1 MSKELDKRE
10 QLLEIERIE
19 SELKLIE
26 IKRKTASIELRKI
39 QREEKDWR
47 AGAYQHRIYNFF
59 GKVDSKSAADCLET
73 MTYWSRL
80 DPKCSITLIFNSPG
94 GSVIDGLALFDELL
108 VLRENG
114 HHITTVAR
122 GMAASMG
129 AVLLQAGD
137 TRVVGKNAHMLI
149 HQISYG
155 AMGSFGEIEDEVA
168 FAKQLQDRLLD
179 ILAERSSFSKTQ
191 IKNRWERR
199 DWWLGSEEVLKG
211 GFADRVG

>member
-1 MSKELDKRE
+1 MSKELEKQK
-10 QLLEIERIE
+10 QLLEIEKLQA
-19 SELKLIE
+19 ELKLIE
-26 IKRKTASIELRKI
+26 IRRKTTALKLRQE
-39 QREEKDWR
+39 QREEKDWQ

-59 GKVDSKSAADCLET
+59 GQVDKKSAADCLET
-73 MTYWSRL
+73 MAYWSRL
-80 DPKCSITLIFNSPG
+80 DPRCSMTIVFNSPG

-114 HHITTVAR
+114 HHLTTVAR

-137 TRVVGKNAHMLI
+137 ERVIGKNAHMLI

-168 FAKQLQDRLLD
+168 FAKQLQGRLLD

-199 DWWLGSEEVLKG
+199 DWWLGSDEVLKG

>member
-1 MSKELDKRE
+1 MSKEINRQLDD
-10 QLLEIERIE
+10 
-19 SELKLIE
+19 
-26 IKRKTASIELRKI
+26 AELRKI
-39 QREEKDWR
+39 EAELRLTEIRTKAADLELRQAEREERDWE
-47 AGAYQHRIYNFF
+47 AAAYQHRIYNFF
-59 GKVDSKSAADCLET
+59 GAVDKKSAADCLET
-73 MTYWSRL
+73 MAYWSRL
-80 DPKCSITLIFNSPG
+80 DPRCSITLTFNSPG

-108 VLRENG
+108 VLRDNG

-137 TRVVGKNAHMLI
+137 ERIIGKNAHMLI

-168 FAKQLQDRLLD
+168 FAKQLQNRLLE
-179 ILAERSSFSKTQ
+179 ILAERSTFSKTQ

>member
-1 MSKELDKRE
+1 MSKELDKQLDEAELIRLE
-10 QLLEIERIE
+10 TEIKLLEIKKK
-19 SELKLIE
+19 S
-26 IKRKTASIELRKI
+26 AAIELRKA
-39 QREEKDWR
+39 QREERDWK

-59 GKVDSKSAADCLET
+59 GAVDKKSAADCLET
-73 MTYWSRL
+73 MAYWSRL
-80 DPKCSITLIFNSPG
+80 DPRCSITLIFNSPG

-137 TRVVGKNAHMLI
+137 DRVIGRNAHMLI

-168 FAKQLQDRLLD
+168 FAKQLQNRLLE
-179 ILAERSSFSKTQ
+179 ILAERSTFSKTQ

-199 DWWLGSEEVLKG
+199 DWWLGSDETLKG